1 MANKKEFLDVPFND
15 SITEILKV
23 NKIVKV
29 FKEKSLKRVGKG
41 AERIIVFF
49 LHFKKSVKEAR
60 DFYRFFEEEFFSP
73 L

>member
-1 MANKKEFLDVPFND
+1 MANKKEFLDEPLKN
-15 SITEILKV
+15 SIIEMLKV

-41 AERIIVFF
+41 AERNVVFF
-49 LHFKKSVKEAR
+49 LISRK
-60 DFYRFFEEEFFSP
+60 

>member
-29 FKEKSLKRVGKG
+29 FKEKTLKKVGKG
-41 AERIIVFF
+41 GGENYCFF
-49 LHFKKSVKEAR
+49 
-60 DFYRFFEEEFFSP
+60 
-73 L
+73 